1 MLAGIKSTSIFA
13 SLIVPDQSAFAS
25 WAAAEFTFKS
35 ISFIFFFALAI
46 KGILLEAANI
56 VKCLG
61 MVLSV
66 LIFGLVFAEFS
77 AIIRPIWK
85 DESSFSMR
93 FTLNEVSNVE
103 TFVFFVHFSEAV
115 RFLLSL
121 YKQILYVNTSYVNI
135 VAIFSYL
142 DIRILQLL
150 FYEKFLIKSLVL
162 F

>member
-1 MLAGIKSTSIFA
+1 
-13 SLIVPDQSAFAS
+13 
-25 WAAAEFTFKS
+25 
-35 ISFIFFFALAI
+35 
-46 KGILLEAANI
+46 
-56 VKCLG
+56 

-77 AIIRPIWK
+77 AIISPIWK